1 MTLRYVM
8 TRFRLWL
15 IVATLTQFGLLGSTS
30 LARPADIRVVPGFG
44 VDTLSSPAREIY
56 ELWRGYL
63 TSRPD
68 SLRPSPYWSPT
79 EQARQPQF
87 DLLRGYVYQGFTHFT
102 VVHLGPAAGLDSA
115 YV

>member
-1 MTLRYVM
+1 M

-56 ELWRGYL
+56 ELWRG
-63 TSRPD
+63 
-68 SLRPSPYWSPT
+68 
-79 EQARQPQF
+79 
-87 DLLRGYVYQGFTHFT
+87 
-102 VVHLGPAAGLDSA
+102 
-115 YV
+115 